1 MHIVDMSK
9 EPRAAQ
15 FEYFMS
21 LPSPHVNITVNVD
34 ITHLHRVVKEQGYPF
49 FLSLLYCAINAAN
62 AVPEFRRRIK
72 DGQVVEFE
80 NCLSSHTVALDNGS
94 YCYCEIDCSKPF
106 GEYLPYAMEKVAQA
120 KQNPVLQDQADTAQL
135 YFVSSLPWLTFTSL
149 QHPTTG
155 PLDCNPRI
163 TFGKYFEQNG
173 KILMPLN
180 LELHH
185 ALADGIH
192 IARYYETFDRLVSEM
207 K

>member
-1 MHIVDMSK
+1 MRIVDMSK

-34 ITHLHRVVKEQGYPF
+34 ITHLYRVVKAQGYPF

-62 AVPEFRRRIK
+62 AIPEFRRRIK

-80 NCLSSHTVALDNGS
+80 NCLSSHTVALENGS

-106 GEYLPYAMEKVAQA
+106 EEYLPYAMEKVAQA
-120 KQNPVLQDQADTAQL
+120 KKNPLLEDQTDTAQL

-155 PLDCNPRI
+155 LLDCNPRI

-173 KILMPLN
+173 KLLMPLN
-180 LELHH
+180 LVLHH

-192 IARYYETFDRLVSEM
+192 IARFYETFDRQVAQM